1 MQSDARGNRNK
12 GGFSMVPFGSEED
25 SESWALKLESCRLNP
40 IYTIRCITLGKLLR
54 LSEFLFPHL

>member
-1 MQSDARGNRNK
+1 
-12 GGFSMVPFGSEED
+12 MVPFGSEED